1 MRYWMIIG
9 EGGEDML
16 SLVKPKKKPEGE
28 TPKAGNQAAKP
39 AGEKPTAGAQAKK
52 PTSDKPKLEFRGFLA
67 DDLSFTIGKD
77 GEEEFYILGE
87 KVLPPDVFLLWG
99 HYSEQFEAIS
109 RRLTSVGAKSIND
122 IEGKR
127 IACSKLLSGIVFEKA
142 GIPQPKTLLIGKGT
156 GADTVEGIFGYPVI
170 LKPSDGAQGKGVS
183 LLENREA
190 LETKLSEIQSLMAN
204 GGAPWLAQEYI
215 AASRGRDIRV
225 EVAEY
230 KVIDVLARVA
240 ADPNEFRSNVHL
252 GGHVEDWE
260 LSEEA
265 KEMCER
271 AARAVGLRL
280 CGIDLLLTGDG
291 GYVVGEI
298 NCTPGMRDEYMKSPQ
313 FQKDMNAL
321 LMNTLKG

>member
-1 MRYWMIIG
+1 MRYWMILG
-9 EGGEDML
+9 EGGEEMM
-16 SLVKPKKKPEGE
+16 SLVKPQKKK
-28 TPKAGNQAAKP
+28 ADKP
-39 AGEKPTAGAQAKK
+39 ADPPRQAG
-52 PTSDKPKLEFRGFLA
+52 DKPRIEFRAFFGG
-67 DDLSFTIGKD
+67 DLSFTVGRD
-77 GEEEFYILGE
+77 GEAEFYISGE

-109 RRLTSVGAKSIND
+109 KRLTSIGAKSIND

-142 GIPQPKTLLIGKGT
+142 GIPQPKTLIIGQGT
-156 GADTVEGIFGYPVI
+156 KAETVEGIFGYPVI

-183 LLENREA
+183 LVEDRET
-190 LETKLSEIQSLMAN
+190 LETKLSEISSLMEE

-215 AASRGRDIRV
+215 AASRGRDVRV

-230 KVIDVLARVA
+230 KVVDVFARVA
-240 ADPNEFRSNVHL
+240 GDPNEFRSNVHL
-252 GGHVEDWE
+252 GGHMEDWE

-265 KEMCER
+265 VEMCER

-291 GYVVGEI
+291 GYVISEI
-298 NCTPGMRDEYMKSPQ
+298 NCTPGMRPEYMNSPK
-313 FQKDMNAL
+313 FQKDMNTL
-321 LMNTLKG
+321 LMNTLKM